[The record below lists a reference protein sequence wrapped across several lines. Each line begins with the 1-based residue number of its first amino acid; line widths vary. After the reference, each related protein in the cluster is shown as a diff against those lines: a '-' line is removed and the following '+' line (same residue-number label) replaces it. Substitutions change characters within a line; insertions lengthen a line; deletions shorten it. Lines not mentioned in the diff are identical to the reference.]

1 MQRAVNS
8 LVRRRLGEEKTLA
21 ASTRSRHGGDGDGG
35 DDDGDGGNGVD
46 NKDVRRNRFGGLPG
60 TRCEVRCRT

>member
-1 MQRAVNS
+1 MQRVVNS

-35 DDDGDGGNGVD
+35 DDDGDDDGDDEYYQNFKMLRQVA
-46 NKDVRRNRFGGLPG
+46 K
-60 TRCEVRCRT
+60 